1 MSDFFDQS
9 KITQLYRSLF
19 LDEHILWFNV
29 SMEEAM
35 AVDVVEGWCDLLYD
49 MPDLLVRKW
58 VIVQFAHLHHSV
70 EVHIEQFKH
79 HVESVLV
86 ANHLNASDYI
96 WMLKANHGF
105 DFGVSHCRLPRCEL
119 AFEGLQS
126 VDLFGFFVSH
136 LVNHA
141 KTAFTEG
148 F

>member
-1 MSDFFDQS
+1 
-9 KITQLYRSLF
+9 
-19 LDEHILWFNV
+19 
-29 SMEEAM
+29 MEEAM
-35 AVDVVEGWCDLLYD
+35 TVNVIERGSYLLYD
-49 MPDLLVRKW
+49 VPDLFVWKW
-58 VIVQFAHLHHSV
+58 VIVEFAHLHHSV
-70 EVHIEQFKH
+70 EVHVEEFEH

-105 DFGVSHCRLPRCEL
+105 DFGVSHCRLPWCEL

-141 KTAFTEG
+141 KTALTKSF
-148 F
+148 